1 MSSVTL
7 PSKSIPSSPSNSIS
21 STTTATQQLAGTRRL
36 FKPLAL
42 GVGSFFGGFTAG
54 FILIGMNHWQK
65 GAASNKLE
73 CVLLGCC
80 GLAMQLMLMAI
91 ANYIDPL
98 ASVISLAIPFIIGFG
113 YHADREHLTRGA
125 SKIESRSPWLAA
137 AIGIGCFALNII
149 AALGIFVLIGALSFL
164 L

>member
-1 MSSVTL
+1 MSSITL
-7 PSKSIPSSPSNSIS
+7 QPNSIPSTPSNSIS
-21 STTTATQQLAGTRRL
+21 TTKTATQQLAGTRRL
-36 FKPLAL
+36 FQPLAL

-65 GAASNKLE
+65 GKASNKIE
-73 CVLLGCC
+73 CILLGCC

-98 ASVISLAIPFIIGFG
+98 ASLLSLAIPFIIGFG

-125 SKIESRSPWLAA
+125 TKIESRSAWLAA
-137 AIGIGCFALNII
+137 AIGIGCIALNLI
-149 AALGIFVLIGALSFL
+149 AALGMFVILGALSFL
-164 L
+164 A